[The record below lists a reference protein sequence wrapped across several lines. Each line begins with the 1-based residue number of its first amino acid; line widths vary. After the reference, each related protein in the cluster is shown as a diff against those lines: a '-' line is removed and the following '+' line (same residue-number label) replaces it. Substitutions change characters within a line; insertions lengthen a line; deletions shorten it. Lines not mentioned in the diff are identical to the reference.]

1 MGVTIP
7 AARAL
12 GRTPP
17 AWLTWAVVA
26 ALVAVFTGERILPD
40 ASPFRLVL
48 SSAGMALL
56 LAAVLWRALSWRR
69 ASGDARAVERLFL
82 LAYAGCALAVL
93 LFFLA
98 SGLGE
103 RIGVAFAEAETQRRF
118 ETAAMVL
125 GAILLCVSLPPA
137 LAAQGAA
144 GPGYSPESATAS
156 VDRLRITQVA
166 LAVLTVGL
174 AAPFLVLVGWIASD
188 RDKTLDVSYFRT
200 SSPGTAS
207 QQIVGA
213 LGEPLR
219 VLLFFPPSSDVTD
232 QLRGY
237 FRALDAEGG
246 RVQMEEYDLLVS
258 PDTAQKYGVVR
269 QGIVVLAS
277 GDRTERL
284 ALPETLEEA
293 RLQLRTLDEDVQQS
307 LMRLSRDERTVYFTV
322 GHGELND
329 QSSARA
335 TDTLSVSSSTY
346 AISTLLGYLNYSERE
361 LGIRAGLG
369 NEVPQDAAMVLVLGP
384 RRPFLEPE
392 LRALERYLI
401 RGGSVLF
408 ALEPDSE
415 FELGP
420 LADLLGVDFRAVP
433 VVDDQNHVRFQDNL
447 SDRHIIVTDR
457 VFSHAS
463 TSTVSQGGI
472 GDGMVFMGAGYLE
485 PKEEGGPG
493 LTVIAR
499 SMPTA
504 FADSTRDFELNG
516 VEERLQYAIAV
527 AVDAPSGPQAASAS
541 SDLRALVFADS
552 ELFSDL
558 VLQRVG
564 LNQSLLADALLWLG
578 REEELSGET
587 TSEADVPIVHTRAEN
602 VAWFYS
608 TILGAPA
615 LVLLLGLLSVRR
627 RRSRQLEVAP

>member
-1 MGVTIP
+1 VLG
-7 AARAL
+7 AL
-12 GRTPP
+12 F
-17 AWLTWAVVA
+17 
-26 ALVAVFTGERILPD
+26 AVFVGERILPD
-40 ASPFRLVL
+40 ASAMRLVL
-48 SSAGMALL
+48 SGVGAAMLL
-56 LAAVLWRALSWRR
+56 VGVAWRAAAWRR
-69 ASGDARAVERLFL
+69 ATGDARAVERVFL
-82 LAYAGCALAVL
+82 LAYAGCALAVA

-98 SGLGE
+98 GGLGE
-103 RIGVAFAEAETQRRF
+103 RIGFAFTEAGAQRRL
-118 ETAAMVL
+118 ETALTVL
-125 GAILLCVSLPPA
+125 GTVLLCASLLPA
-137 LAAQGAA
+137 LAAQWSA
-144 GPGYSPESATAS
+144 GPGYSAGSATAS

-166 LAVLTVGL
+166 LAALTVGL
-174 AAPFLVLVGWIASD
+174 AAPFLVLTGYVAGD

-213 LGEPLR
+213 LGGPLR

-237 FRALDAEGG
+237 FRALGAEGG
-246 RVQMEEYDLLVS
+246 TVRLEEFDRLVS
-258 PDTAQKYGVVR
+258 PDTVQKYGVVR
-269 QGIVVLAS
+269 DGIVVLAAE
-277 GDRTERL
+277 DRTERI
-284 ALPETLEEA
+284 ALPVSLEDA

-307 LMRLSRDERTVYFTV
+307 LMRLSREERTVYLTV

-335 TDTLSVSSSTY
+335 TDTLAISSGTFAVSS
-346 AISTLLGYLNYSERE
+346 LLGYLNYAQRE
-361 LGIRAGLG
+361 LGVRAGLG

-384 RRPFLEPE
+384 RRPFLEAE
-392 LRALERYLI
+392 LRTLERYLL

-420 LADLLGVDFRAVP
+420 LADLLGVDFRRVP
-433 VVDDQNHVRFQDNL
+433 VVDDQNYVRFQDNL
-447 SDRHIIVTDR
+447 SDRTILVTDR

-499 SMPTA
+499 SMPSA
-504 FADSTRDFELNG
+504 FADSTRDFELTG
-516 VEERLQYAIAV
+516 ETEFRQQLALAV
-527 AVDAPSGPQAASAS
+527 AVDAPAGPQAASAS
-541 SDLRALVFADS
+541 PDLRALVFADS

-558 VLQRVG
+558 VLSRVG
-564 LNQSLLADALLWLG
+564 LNQALLADALLWLG
-578 REEELSGET
+578 REEELAGET
-587 TSEADVPIVHTRAEN
+587 ASEADVPIVHTRAEN

-615 LVLLLGLLSVRR
+615 LVLALGLLGVRR
-627 RRSRQLEVAP
+627 RRVRHTEVAA